1 MAKGEVSFPKIA
13 NSNWWKLR
21 DLFKKKVPAI
31 LTPTYLASALSMEEK
46 SAYANL
52 YTPFKKIGI
61 IDDDGKPTDLAYDWR
76 DDQKYPNV
84 CKTLIEKYYPQ
95 EVRDLYHSPDDDLNR
110 ISNWFMNSARC
121 GEPAANMYAKFY
133 LLLLKADINEA
144 YNINMT
150 EKKDNKA
157 NGNTQKTSTSK
168 KQKSQ
173 TKSEEN
179 TNFLK
184 MNSNEKSNEPDDLSA
199 KTLRYPPELH
209 INIQLHISPETS
221 ADQIDKIF
229 ESMSKHLKEFK

>member
-52 YTPFKKIGI
+52 YAPFKKIGI
-61 IDDDGKPTDLAYDWR
+61 IDDGGKPT
-76 DDQKYPNV
+76 DQKYPNV

-95 EVRDLYHSPDDDLNR
+95 EVRDLYHSPDDDLTR
-110 ISNWFMNSARC
+110 ISNWFMNSTRC

-144 YNINMT
+144 NNMT

-173 TKSEEN
+173 TKSEEH
-179 TNFLK
+179 TNILK
-184 MNSNEKSNEPDDLSA
+184 MNSNEKSNEPDRFSA
-199 KTLRYPPELH
+199 KTLRHAPELH